1 MRIQQLPLPGREGH
15 EAILCA
21 SYLDDIAEALS
32 RWHAQRVLLVV
43 STSLDTKT
51 DIIRDIE
58 TRLGQDGDYRLSKK
72 TGVGSHSPY
81 HDVIDIAHRVQSDS
95 VEAVVSIGSGS
106 YSDACKAALML
117 AATLPLGFG
126 PIEMEALVDPVT
138 GLAGHDRLRPP
149 TTKLICVPTSLSAGE
164 WNMSASATN
173 PQGKKQHFAHP
184 QGAPTLILLDPR
196 VAATTPS
203 HLWLASG
210 MRAVDHFVE
219 GMCYPGCPA
228 EAREVSSSGLR
239 QMLRGLHEYCT
250 GRQTMDEKELL
261 RGISDCQRGSR
272 EALLPYMKWGV
283 RFGASHAM
291 GHQLG
296 SLAGVQHGITSCI
309 LLPHVLRYTIDQT
322 QTAQT
327 QVLSIFNEALGWEE
341 TQAGD
346 AVARFVALLGL
357 PSTLTQVGVTDD
369 QQIQKIAENTLSD
382 VLAGKKNLPDVAGL
396 KRILEMAK

>member
-1 MRIQQLPLPGREGH
+1 MRVQQLPLAGREGH
-15 EAILCA
+15 EAILHA
-21 SYLDDIAEALS
+21 SYLNDIPDALA

-51 DIIRDIE
+51 DLIRNLED
-58 TRLGQDGDYRLSKK
+58 RLAHGLYEVSKK
-72 TGVGSHSPY
+72 TGVGSHTPY
-81 HDVIDIAHRVQSDS
+81 ADVIDIAHRVQAGSLD
-95 VEAVVSIGSGS
+95 AVVSVGSGS

-117 AATLPLGFG
+117 AATLPAGFDAAD
-126 PIEMEALVDPVT
+126 MEALVDPAT
-138 GLAGHDRLRPP
+138 GLAGHDRLRAP
-149 TTKLICVPTSLSAGE
+149 TAQLICVPTSLSAGE
-164 WNMSASATN
+164 WNTFASATN
-173 PQGKKQHFAHP
+173 PQGKKQHFAHN
-184 QGAPTLILLDPR
+184 QGAPSLILLDPR
-196 VAATTPS
+196 VASTTPA

-228 EAREVSSSGLR
+228 EAQEVISSGLCK
-239 QMLRGLHEYCT
+239 MLRGLCEYHT
-250 GRQTMDEKELL
+250 GRETTDETERL
-261 RGISDCQRGSR
+261 RGISECQQGSR

-309 LLPHVLRYTIDQT
+309 LLPHVLRYTAHDTEAPQARILT
-322 QTAQT
+322 M
-327 QVLSIFNEALGWEE
+327 FNETLGWEE

-357 PSTLTQVGVTDD
+357 PHTLTEVGVTNE
-369 QQIQKIAENTLSD
+369 QQIQKIAANTLSD
-382 VLAGKKNLPDVAGL
+382 VLAGKKNLPDLQGL
-396 KRILEMAK
+396 REILEGAK